1 MVGDVLGMLGIVDA
15 GTSKGVGAIGFISG
29 LGSTCGIFCGSDFA
43 LGVMTGFGFLSL
55 FTPRNSSYSSHIP

>member
-29 LGSTCGIFCGSDFA
+29 LGSTCEFSAA
-43 LGVMTGFGFLSL
+43 LILPWVS
-55 FTPRNSSYSSHIP
+55 